1 MNGITAKYSELL
13 SLGVEQPFY
22 SNNHCKKYILTPE
35 VDFELVPSAECNE
48 TMKRLDYLCRYTND
62 SGGLTV
68 FSRVNG
74 KNGGGDELL
83 RFKPAAG
90 DKLCFWIFLKN
101 AAAINFN
108 QLPVTLDN
116 TKIFY
121 FTNQLTDAGALR
133 SNLHLTA
140 SASGVDE
147 TADTVIK
154 MSSSYSYHHTA
165 VVLAGTAVVKH
176 SITGI
181 EIEPKTIINQ
191 AAFADLYFDLSLLP
205 EGNCKLF
212 INHIEEDA
220 FYYMGSN
227 PPPQAFGVIEL
238 LLAPSLDANYRIAE
252 ADRSIITDRPFYTL
266 HFINRPTLWRY
277 NIELGA
283 NSPLFLEISALP
295 DAPALNNKTDFI
307 NGLKIITND
316 IAITFTPAAAS
327 PDGTSFQFVSNAA
340 VGLQEKYISS
350 SSITKDALSLTLK
363 KYVGLPAEAVVKND
377 LQCPSTGV
385 IDASNDPIIYSDI
398 LITI

>member
-1 MNGITAKYSELL
+1 MAAENAGGPCVAKAPGGAGFPRDRRLCGQA
-13 SLGVEQPFY
+13 GVGAR
-22 SNNHCKKYILTPE
+22 I
-35 VDFELVPSAECNE
+35 
-48 TMKRLDYLCRYTND
+48 
-62 SGGLTV
+62 GLKHVTI

-74 KNGGGDELL
+74 KNGGGDDLL
-83 RFKPAAG
+83 RFKPVAG

-101 AAAINFN
+101 TAAINFN
-108 QLPVTLDN
+108 QLPVTYN
-116 TKIFY
+116 NAKMFY
-121 FTNQLTDAGALR
+121 FTNQLTDGGALR
-133 SNLHLTA
+133 GNLHLTA
-140 SASGVDE
+140 SASGVNE
-147 TADTVIK
+147 SADTVVK

-176 SITGI
+176 SITGA
-181 EIEPKTIINQ
+181 EVEPKTIINQ
-191 AAFADLYFDLSLLP
+191 AASADLYFDLSLLP
-205 EGNCKLF
+205 EGNCQLF

-227 PPPQAFGVIEL
+227 PPQAFGVIEL

-252 ADRSIITDRPFYTL
+252 ADRSIITERPFYTL

-307 NGLKIITND
+307 NSLKIITND
-316 IAITFTPAAAS
+316 SAITFAPAVAS
-327 PDGTSFQFVSNAA
+327 PDGTSFKFVSNAP

-363 KYVGLPAEAVVKND
+363 KYVGLPAEAVVKSD
-377 LQCPSTGV
+377 LQCPSTGT
-385 IDASNDPIIYSDI
+385 IDASNNPMIYSDI